1 MTAVELTLTETRLW
15 ARSSNTHADI
25 PPSVAPGSD
34 GMSLVVGEP
43 LSPQSMACSAVQLLT
58 ADRIAYLPSLPSPVD
73 GMTAVFGRLLAELR
87 VPAPCERL
95 IVVTPTEWGT
105 RRRSAIEA
113 AGLRVASEVEF
124 HVAALR
130 AVAADTRNRDR
141 RTVVLEFGPLST
153 TATSIIYGQQGPEI
167 EACEHEPNLAS
178 AEIAPDS
185 PGYSEL
191 RGLLE
196 RLLPGRPTD
205 SVLVVGGA
213 DQGFLELIG
222 SAVAEVSGSDTD
234 LRTIANADLA
244 RNKQTEAS
252 HYPTAAIP
260 PLPQTEWLQPLRER
274 AAATR
279 PPRSRTP
286 IYIGAAAVA
295 AIVVAGA
302 GAAVVLNQPG
312 DSGKAAAAAQT
323 STVAE
328 PSSSV
333 AAPTTTAAKATTT
346 KAVPAPRTIGNIRFE
361 APAGWRITEAA
372 GGSRI
377 YLVPEDGTKVRIT
390 LTQKQVVPGVGYD
403 KVAADL
409 EAQIEQRP
417 AGTMSPLQRDVV
429 FGGRSGLAYTEHPDD
444 GSQVDWH
451 VIVEHST
458 QVAIGCQY
466 QTGGRDTTTQ
476 LCADVA
482 TTLEVIP

>member
-15 ARSSNTHADI
+15 ARSSNTHADM
-25 PPSVAPGSD
+25 PPSVSPGSD
-34 GMSLVVGEP
+34 GMRLVVGEP
-43 LSPQSMACSAVQLLT
+43 LAPQSMACSAVQLLT

-87 VPAPCERL
+87 IPAPCERL
-95 IVVTPTEWGT
+95 TVVIPTEWGT
-105 RRRSAIEA
+105 RRRSVIEA

-167 EACEHEPNLAS
+167 EACEHEPNLA
-178 AEIAPDS
+178 AGEIAPDS
-185 PGYSEL
+185 AGLNEF
-191 RGLLE
+191 RALLE
-196 RLLPGRPTD
+196 RLLSGRPAD

-213 DQGFLELIG
+213 DTGFLELIG
-222 SAVAEVSGSDTD
+222 SAVADVSGPDTD
-234 LRTIANADLA
+234 LRTVANADLA
-244 RNKQTEAS
+244 RNKQAEAS

-286 IYIGAAAVA
+286 IYIGAAAVT
-295 AIVVAGA
+295 AIVVTGA
-302 GAAVVLNQPG
+302 GAAVVLNQPN
-312 DSGKAAAAAQT
+312 DSVGASAAART

-328 PSSSV
+328 PSSST
-333 AAPTTTAAKATTT
+333 AAPTSPAQSTTT
-346 KAVPAPRTIGNIRFE
+346 KAVPPSETIGNIRFE

-377 YLVPEDGTKVRIT
+377 YLVPEDGTKARIT

-409 EAQIEQRP
+409 EAQIKQRP
-417 AGTMSPLQRDVV
+417 AGTMGPLRRDVV

-466 QTGGRDTTTQ
+466 QTGGQDTTTQ

>member
-1 MTAVELTLTETRLW
+1 M
-15 ARSSNTHADI
+15 

-34 GMSLVVGEP
+34 GISLVVGEP
-43 LSPQSMACSAVQLLT
+43 LAPQSMACSAVQLLT

-73 GMTAVFGRLLAELR
+73 GMTAVFGRLLTELR

-95 IVVTPTEWGT
+95 TVIIPTEWGT
-105 RRRSAIEA
+105 RRRSVIETA
-113 AGLRVASEVEF
+113 ALRVASEVEF
-124 HVAALR
+124 QVAALR

-167 EACEHEPNLAS
+167 EACEHEPNLAF
-178 AEIAPDS
+178 AEIAPDN
-185 PGYSEL
+185 PGFTEL
-191 RGLLE
+191 RALLE
-196 RLLPGRPTD
+196 RLLSGRPTD

-213 DQGFLELIG
+213 DTGFLELIG
-222 SAVAEVSGSDTD
+222 SAVADVSGPDTD
-234 LRTIANADLA
+234 LRTVANADLA
-244 RNKQTEAS
+244 RNKQAESS

-286 IYIGAAAVA
+286 IYIAAAAVA

-302 GAAVVLNQPG
+302 GAAVVLNQTD
-312 DSGKAAAAAQT
+312 DSGGAAAAART

-328 PSSSV
+328 PSSSTS
-333 AAPTTTAAKATTT
+333 APTTPAKATTT
-346 KAVPAPRTIGNIRFE
+346 KAVPASQSIGNIRFE
-361 APAGWRITEAA
+361 VPAGWRVTEAA
-372 GGSRI
+372 GGSRV
-377 YLVPEDGTKVRIT
+377 YLVPEDGTKARIT

-409 EAQIEQRP
+409 EAQIKQRP
-417 AGTMSPLQRDVV
+417 AGTMSPLRRDVV

-466 QTGGRDTTTQ
+466 QTGGQDTTTQ

>member
-1 MTAVELTLTETRLW
+1 MTTVELNLTETRLW
-15 ARSSNTHADI
+15 ARSSNTHADM

-34 GMSLVVGEP
+34 GLSLVVGEP
-43 LSPQSMACSAVQLLT
+43 LVPQSMACSAVQLLT

-95 IVVTPTEWGT
+95 TVVTPTEWGT
-105 RRRSAIEA
+105 RRRSAIET

-124 HVAALR
+124 HEASLR
-130 AVAADTRNRDR
+130 AVAADSRNRDR

-153 TATSIIYGQQGPEI
+153 TATSITYGQQGPQI
-167 EACEHEPNLAS
+167 EACEHEPNLAA

-185 PGYSEL
+185 PGYGDL
-191 RGLLE
+191 RALFD
-196 RLLPGRPTD
+196 RLLSGRPTD
-205 SVLVVGGA
+205 SVLIVGGA
-213 DQGFLELIG
+213 DTAFLELIG
-222 SAVAEVSGSDTD
+222 SAVAEVSGPDTD
-234 LRTIANADLA
+234 LRAVPNAELA
-244 RNKQTEAS
+244 RNKQAEAS
-252 HYPTAAIP
+252 PYPTAAIP
-260 PLPQTEWLQPLRER
+260 PLPQSEWLQPLRER

-286 IYIGAAAVA
+286 IYIGVAAVA
-295 AIVVAGA
+295 AILVAGA
-302 GAAVVLNQPG
+302 GTAVVLNQSDG
-312 DSGKAAAAAQT
+312 SGGATAAPQS

-328 PSSSV
+328 PSSSTI
-333 AAPTTTAAKATTT
+333 APTAPAKVTTT
-346 KAVPAPRTIGNIRFE
+346 KAAPAPQIIGHVRFE
-361 APAGWRITEAA
+361 VPPGWRVTEAA
-372 GGSRI
+372 NGSRI
-377 YLVPEDGTKVRIT
+377 YLVPEDGTKARVA
-390 LTQKQVVPGVGYD
+390 LTQKQVVPGVGYE

-409 EAQIEQRP
+409 EAQIAQRP
-417 AGTMSPLQRDVV
+417 AGTMSPLRRDVV

-466 QTGGRDTTTQ
+466 QTGGQDTTTQ

>member
-15 ARSSNTHADI
+15 AQTSNTHADL

-43 LSPQSMACSAVQLLT
+43 LVPQSMACSAVQLLT

-73 GMTAVFGRLLAELR
+73 AMTAVFGRLLAQLR
-87 VPAPCERL
+87 VSAPCERL
-95 IVVTPTEWGT
+95 TVVTPTEWGA
-105 RRRSAIEA
+105 RRRTAIEA
-113 AGLRVASEVEF
+113 AGLRVASDVEF
-124 HVAALR
+124 PVAALR

-153 TATSIIYGQQGPEI
+153 TATSITYGHQGPAI
-167 EACEHEPNLAS
+167 EACEHEPNLAA

-185 PGYSEL
+185 PGFSEL
-191 RGLLE
+191 RALIE
-196 RLLPGRPTD
+196 RLLSGRPAD
-205 SVLVVGGA
+205 SVLIVGGA
-213 DQGFLELIG
+213 DTGFLELIG
-222 SAVAEVSGSDTD
+222 SAVAEVSGPDID
-234 LRTIANADLA
+234 LRTVPNADLA
-244 RNKQTEAS
+244 RNKQAEAS
-252 HYPTAAIP
+252 PYPTAAIP

-295 AIVVAGA
+295 AILVAGA
-302 GAAVVLNQPG
+302 GAAVVLNQPD
-312 DSGKAAAAAQT
+312 DSASATAAAQSST
-323 STVAE
+323 AAEPSPSTVA
-328 PSSSV
+328 
-333 AAPTTTAAKATTT
+333 PTTPAQATTT
-346 KAVPAPRTIGNIRFE
+346 KAAPAPRTIGNIRFNV
-361 APAGWRITEAA
+361 PVRWKVTEAA

-377 YLVPEDGTKVRIT
+377 YLVPQDGTKARIT
-390 LTQKQVVPGVGYD
+390 LTQKQVVPGVGYE

-409 EAQIEQRP
+409 EAQIKQRP
-417 AGTMSPLQRDVV
+417 AGTMGPLRRDVV

-466 QTGGRDTTTQ
+466 QTGGQDTTTQ

>member
-1 MTAVELTLTETRLW
+1 MTAVELTITETRLW
-15 ARSSNTHADI
+15 ARSSNTHADM

-34 GMSLVVGEP
+34 GISLVVGEP
-43 LSPQSMACSAVQLLT
+43 LAPQSMACSAVQLLT

-73 GMTAVFGRLLAELR
+73 GMTAVFGRLLTELR

-95 IVVTPTEWGT
+95 TVIIPTEWGT
-105 RRRSAIEA
+105 RRRSVIETA
-113 AGLRVASEVEF
+113 ALRVASEVEF
-124 HVAALR
+124 QVAALR

-167 EACEHEPNLAS
+167 EACEHEPNLAF
-178 AEIAPDS
+178 AEIAPDN
-185 PGYSEL
+185 PGFTEL
-191 RGLLE
+191 RALLE
-196 RLLPGRPTD
+196 RLLSGRPTD

-213 DQGFLELIG
+213 DTGFLELIG
-222 SAVAEVSGSDTD
+222 SAVADVSGPDTD
-234 LRTIANADLA
+234 LRTVANADLA
-244 RNKQTEAS
+244 RNKQAESS

-286 IYIGAAAVA
+286 IYIAAAAVA

-302 GAAVVLNQPG
+302 GAAVVLNQTD
-312 DSGKAAAAAQT
+312 DSGGAAAAART

-328 PSSSV
+328 PSSSTS
-333 AAPTTTAAKATTT
+333 APTTPAKATTT
-346 KAVPAPRTIGNIRFE
+346 KAVPASQSIGNIRFE
-361 APAGWRITEAA
+361 VPAGWRVTEAA
-372 GGSRI
+372 GGSRV
-377 YLVPEDGTKVRIT
+377 YLVPEDGTKARIT

-409 EAQIEQRP
+409 EAQIKQRP
-417 AGTMSPLQRDVV
+417 AGTMSPLRRDVV

-466 QTGGRDTTTQ
+466 QTGGQDTTTQ